1 MSPVGVTLVHA
12 IVGIVYQL
20 QEKEPWSKA
29 ISQVQCVYINIVY
42 MYNMC
47 NMYFMYFTY
56 NVHLHVHV
64 VSPQVLCNR
73 LSELDAVLHRLADIR
88 SELESSTQSKTAGTD
103 ALLPPLAAVLTQLL
117 QVRHTLCK

>member
-1 MSPVGVTLVHA
+1 MEQGHLTGTVCIHQHVVH
-12 IVGIVYQL
+12 VHHVHH
-20 QEKEPWSKA
+20 
-29 ISQVQCVYINIVY
+29 VQH
-42 MYNMC
+42 
-47 NMYFMYFTY
+47 
-56 NVHLHVHV
+56 VHVLHVHV